1 MFVRVFVVCGLFAL
15 DMEVCFSSW
24 FREHTPSWWRI
35 LEEGKGLVA
44 GTARAPVSGSR
55 RLLAPTAVD
64 QKVKKGDQVFQIP
77 GLYTQSSLNIP
88 LQQHKGEQ

>member
-1 MFVRVFVVCGLFAL
+1 MFVHVFVVYGLFAL

-44 GTARAPVSGSR
+44 GTAQLPLMAAEGCLLLPRWARKSR
-55 RLLAPTAVD
+55 KETRCSKLL
-64 QKVKKGDQVFQIP
+64 VFIHGP
-77 GLYTQSSLNIP
+77 D
-88 LQQHKGEQ
+88 